1 MLWTLFKTIL
11 FFVLVAAASLAASL
25 LIDTSGGVR
34 IVLGSI
40 EINMSPLMSV
50 IALMVLM
57 AVVLIVLK
65 ALSLLGAVFS
75 FMAGN
80 ETALSRFMERNRQG
94 RGFRA
99 LSEGLTALASGEGAA
114 AIKKAERAGRLL
126 GRPELA
132 NLITAQAAEAVGDRR
147 RAEEAYKELI
157 KDRDTRFVG
166 VHGIMRH
173 RLSDGDADTALKL
186 AETAY
191 ALKPRHGDMQD
202 AVLLIRARRRDWAGA
217 REVLRSKLKCGN
229 LPRDVHRRR
238 DAVLAVGQARDL
250 LESGDAAEAHKV
262 AIEANRLS
270 PDLIPAAVMASRAH
284 VAGGATRHAAKVLSH
299 AWRAQPH
306 PDIASAMAEI
316 ESGESPSRRIKRFRK
331 MLRIHPGHRETK
343 LIEAELNIAAGDF
356 AAART
361 AMGDVALS
369 EPDAR
374 ALAIMAAIEREAGGS
389 EAEVRG
395 WLAKSLSAP
404 RGPQWVCDRC
414 QHIHERWEPVCENCE
429 ALDTLSWS
437 TPPSGSIT
445 TMAGVEVVPLIV
457 GTVEAQLESAAA
469 AAHLIGSATPGA
481 AGDAQS
487 RERDDGA
494 DGGDPPPPEEEE
506 NGPGP
511 EAEAPPKEAAGG
523 VGAEAPPPEPQ
534 SGEGEPQSGGSAKA
548 QPPRPDWVADDAE
561 AGERDRQQRPRPE
574 DSGV

>member
-25 LIDTSGGVR
+25 LIDTSGGVS

-50 IALMVLM
+50 IALMGLM
-57 AVVLIVLK
+57 AVALLALK

-75 FMAGN
+75 FLAGK

-99 LSEGLTALASGEGAA
+99 LSEALTALAAGEGAA
-114 AIKKAERAGRLL
+114 SVKKAERAGRLL

-132 NLITAQAAEAVGDRR
+132 NLITAQAAEVAGDRK

-250 LESGDAAEAHKV
+250 LESGNAAEAHKV

-316 ESGESPSRRIKRFRK
+316 EPGESPSRRIKRFRK

-511 EAEAPPKEAAGG
+511 EAEAPPKDAAGG

-534 SGEGEPQSGGSAKA
+534 SGEGEPQSGGAAKA

>member
-50 IALMVLM
+50 IALMGLM

-284 VAGGATRHAAKVLSH
+284 VAGGATRHAARVLSH

-316 ESGESPSRRIKRFRK
+316 EPGESPARRVKRFRK
-331 MLRIHPGHRETK
+331 MLGIHPGHRETK

-356 AAART
+356 AAARA

-429 ALDTLSWS
+429 ALDTLSWK
-437 TPPSGSIT
+437 TPPIGSIT

-457 GTVEAQLESAAA
+457 GTVETQLEAAGA
-469 AAHLIGSATPGA
+469 EAHLTGSATLGEV
-481 AGDAQS
+481 GDAQS
-487 RERDDGA
+487 REGGA
-494 DGGDPPPPEEEE
+494 DGGDPPSPEAPTEGDGRSREEDPSPTDALAAAAAGAEPPAPEPPPGAPEE
-506 NGPGP
+506 
-511 EAEAPPKEAAGG
+511 
-523 VGAEAPPPEPQ
+523 
-534 SGEGEPQSGGSAKA
+534 A
-548 QPPRPDWVADDAE
+548 QPPRPDWVAE
-561 AGERDRQQRPRPE
+561 GGKAGERGRQKSPRP
-574 DSGV
+574 DDPGD

>member
-40 EINMSPLMSV
+40 EINMSPLTSV
-50 IALMVLM
+50 IALMGLM
-57 AVVLIVLK
+57 AVVLLALK

-75 FMAGN
+75 FLAGK

-99 LSEGLTALASGEGAA
+99 LSEALTALGAGEGAA
-114 AIKKAERAGRLL
+114 AIKRAERAGRLL

-132 NLITAQAAEAVGDRR
+132 NLITAQAAEVAGDRK

-191 ALKPRHGDMQD
+191 ALKPRHGEMQD

-250 LESGDAAEAHKV
+250 LESGNAVEAHKV

-299 AWRAQPH
+299 AWRVQPH

-316 ESGESPSRRIKRFRK
+316 EPGESPTRRIKRFRK

-374 ALAIMAAIEREAGGS
+374 ALAIMAAIEREAGGTG
-389 EAEVRG
+389 AEVRG

-457 GTVEAQLESAAA
+457 GTVEAQLESASAE
-469 AAHLIGSATPGA
+469 AHLIGSATSGA

-487 RERDDGA
+487 REQDEAA
-494 DGGDPPPPEEEE
+494 DGGDPPPPEEDE
-506 NGPGP
+506 NGPDP
-511 EAEAPPKEAAGG
+511 QAEAPPKDAAGG
-523 VGAEAPPPEPQ
+523 VVAEAPPPEQRSGESAPQ
-534 SGEGEPQSGGSAKA
+534 SGA

-561 AGERDRQQRPRPE
+561 AGERDRQRRPRPD
-574 DSGV
+574 DSGG

>member
-11 FFVLVAAASLAASL
+11 FFVLVAVASLGASL

-50 IALMVLM
+50 IALMGLM
-57 AVVLIVLK
+57 AIVLFLLK

-75 FMAGN
+75 FLAGN

-99 LSEGLTALASGEGAA
+99 LSEALTALASGEGAA

-126 GRPELA
+126 GKPELA
-132 NLITAQAAEAVGDRR
+132 NLITAQAAEVAGDRR
-147 RAEEAYKELI
+147 RAEEAYKALI
-157 KDRDTRFVG
+157 RDRDTRFVG

-191 ALKPRHGDMQD
+191 ALKPRHGEMQD
-202 AVLLIRARRRDWAGA
+202 AVLLIRARRRDWVGA
-217 REVLRSKLKCGN
+217 REVLHSKLRCGN

-250 LESGDAAEAHKV
+250 LESGNAAEAHKV
-262 AIEANRLS
+262 AIEANKLS

-284 VAGGATRHAAKVLSH
+284 VAGGATRHAARVLSH
-299 AWRAQPH
+299 AWRVQPH

-316 ESGESPSRRIKRFRK
+316 EPGESPARRIKRLRK

-356 AAART
+356 SAARA
-361 AMGDVALS
+361 AMGNVALS

-389 EAEVRG
+389 DAEVRG

-414 QHIHERWEPVCENCE
+414 QHIHGRWEPVCTSCE
-429 ALDTLSWS
+429 ALDTLSWK

-445 TMAGVEVVPLIV
+445 SMAGVEVVPLIV
-457 GTVEAQLESAAA
+457 GTAEAQLEAADA
-469 AAHLIGSATPGA
+469 EAQLIGSATLGE
-481 AGDAQS
+481 AGDAESAGDAGSQ
-487 RERDDGA
+487 ERDDGADSADSADSA
-494 DGGDPPPPEEEE
+494 DGGDPPPPEVPPEED
-506 NGPGP
+506 GPRLEQDPSPTDDSG
-511 EAEAPPKEAAGG
+511 AAAG
-523 VGAEAPPPEPQ
+523 APD
-534 SGEGEPQSGGSAKA
+534 AA
-548 QPPRPDWVADDAE
+548 QPPKPDWVAEDGETDAQ
-561 AGERDRQQRPRPE
+561 DSQQRPRP
-574 DSGV
+574 DDPSG

>member
-40 EINMSPLMSV
+40 EINMSPLTSV
-50 IALMVLM
+50 IALMGLM
-57 AVVLIVLK
+57 AVVLLALK

-75 FMAGN
+75 FLAGK

-99 LSEGLTALASGEGAA
+99 LSEALTALGAGEGAA
-114 AIKKAERAGRLL
+114 AIKRAERAGRLL

-132 NLITAQAAEAVGDRR
+132 NLITAQAAEVAGDRK

-191 ALKPRHGDMQD
+191 ALKPRHGEMQD

-250 LESGDAAEAHKV
+250 LESGNAAEAHKV

-299 AWRAQPH
+299 AWRVQPH

-316 ESGESPSRRIKRFRK
+316 EPGESPTRRIKRFRK

-374 ALAIMAAIEREAGGS
+374 ALAIMAAIEREAGGTG
-389 EAEVRG
+389 AEVRG

-457 GTVEAQLESAAA
+457 GTVEAQLESASAE
-469 AAHLIGSATPGA
+469 AHLIGSATSGA

-487 RERDDGA
+487 REQDEAA
-494 DGGDPPPPEEEE
+494 DGGDPPPPEEDE
-506 NGPGP
+506 NGPDP
-511 EAEAPPKEAAGG
+511 QAEAPPKDAAGG
-523 VGAEAPPPEPQ
+523 VAAEAPPPEQRSGESAPQ
-534 SGEGEPQSGGSAKA
+534 SGA

-561 AGERDRQQRPRPE
+561 AGERDRQRRPRPD
-574 DSGV
+574 DSGG